1 MTDQPHKTP
10 SFTPMR
16 RWRIGLDLTVR
27 TLLVLA
33 VAVMV
38 NYLSAEHFKR
48 FFLSSQ
54 TRIHLA
60 SRTESVVRA
69 LTNQVTVTLYY
80 DRQDD
85 FYPAIQALLNEYQLL
100 NPKISVQTVDYLRDP
115 AGADKVRDQY
125 KLAANKNLIVFDLGG
140 RTQIVPGDTLVSYTY
155 TNVPN
160 EKEIEMLK
168 KPFEFDGEMWFTTAL
183 LALENP
189 QPLKAYFLQ
198 GHGEPSLTDTDSR
211 RGYLTFGN
219 VLMHDNYLSVAYL
232 QQLGNQGVP
241 EDCNL
246 LIIAAPTEPLDGTE
260 LQKINQYLAQGGRLF
275 VLLDYNSIPGIRK
288 SADAPPARPTGLEP
302 ILHDWGI
309 EVVADYV
316 KDPDYTSSTL
326 TFQDIKV
333 QEFSKHPVM
342 DALIAEQLPLH
353 MIFPRPI
360 FRRDWQNNPPP
371 NAPEVTELAFSSAAS
386 TLYPET
392 GVPARKYPLMA
403 AAEQK
408 PAAGVLN
415 PRGSTRI
422 VVAGDSYFL
431 GNHYIED
438 VGNRDFV
445 NSAINWLLD
454 RTALLKGIE
463 PQKVTSYHLLITQTQ
478 QQQLR
483 WILLGALPGAILMLG
498 GLVWLVRRK

>member
-38 NYLSAEHFKR
+38 NYLSAE
-48 FFLSSQ
+48 
-54 TRIHLA
+54 
-60 SRTESVVRA
+60 
-69 LTNQVTVTLYY
+69 
-80 DRQDD
+80 RQDD